1 MSKERDSI
9 HHQQLAR
16 QARRIAAEHSD
27 PLVAR
32 RLREEAVKH
41 DRLAKR
47 LAREEGEQGRVKPQP
62 LTLGARLRRTIERFQ

>member
-1 MSKERDSI
+1 MSEERDSI

-16 QARRIAAEHSD
+16 RARRIAAEHSD

-41 DRLAKR
+41 DRLAR
-47 LAREEGEQGRVKPQP
+47 QLAREEELARGGKRDAISFGERWRRK
-62 LTLGARLRRTIERFQ
+62 LGMN

>member
-1 MSKERDSI
+1 MSEERDSI

-16 QARRIAAEHSD
+16 QARRIAAEHKD

-47 LAREEGEQGRVKPQP
+47 LAREESEIGKPNGEPATFGKRWRKV
-62 LTLGARLRRTIERFQ
+62 LGLP